1 MGREQCR
8 SFIVSHTFN
17 RNQEALATSKPTVQ
31 RRVRQSARPP
41 YAGPDRRVIV
51 DASNAKTLAGQIA
64 AFEGA
69 LTARQ
74 LSELL
79 SISAVTIFKMA
90 KRGALPSLRIGGCVR
105 FCPRTI
111 ARWLRERGG

>member
-1 MGREQCR
+1 VRPFDKNSEQAPLTR
-8 SFIVSHTFN
+8 TA
-17 RNQEALATSKPTVQ
+17 RQ
-31 RRVRQSARPP
+31 RRVPQPSRFPRLQ
-41 YAGPDRRVIV
+41 VI
-51 DASNAKTLAGQIA
+51 ACGSEPSNPETLADRIGSYR
-64 AFEGA
+64 GA
-69 LTARQ
+69 LTAKQ
-74 LSELL
+74 LAKVL

>member
-1 MGREQCR
+1 M
-8 SFIVSHTFN
+8 SHTFN
-17 RNQEALATSKPTVQ
+17 RNQEGLATSKPTVQ
-31 RRVRQSARPP
+31 RRVRQSARPLHP
-41 YAGPDRRVIV
+41 AGLERRVIV
-51 DASNAKTLAGQIA
+51 DASNAKTLADQIA